1 MVVRMHEKARGGRFD
16 LKIPRA
22 PAAAL
27 PPRRGDDVSLVHTAN
42 PRARVAP
49 TPTARTNKQP
59 LRAASAVIP
68 PFARNGKAPF
78 HRQPQRSAQPWRRTA
93 DVSVNSAATVTPDGI
108 AKSPLRPYI
117 ACKSRQKSRQ
127 SRMRAPYWRPF
138 RFVYPPREDAKT
150 KEKNH
155 AEKAGTELRIR
166 HV

>member
-1 MVVRMHEKARGGRFD
+1 MVARMDGKARGGRFGPT
-16 LKIPRA
+16 IPRA
-22 PAAAL
+22 PAATL
-27 PPRRGDDVSLVHTAN
+27 PPLREDGVSLVQTAN

-49 TPTARTNKQP
+49 APIARTNKQ
-59 LRAASAVIP
+59 LRRAASAVIP

-108 AKSPLRPYI
+108 AKSPTHPYI

-127 SRMRAPYWRPF
+127 SRMRAPHWRPF